1 MKCFMNF
8 IALNATKGVEIL
20 TKAQREKAERLL
32 LKQMLDTNPKLKQVI
47 DGLIECPN
55 PELKDIIQPVIEE
68 KLKESRGIG
77 VNIGWQAA
85 FIQTYEKVKDME
97 TADEIKAC
105 LRGEADAIRERMG
118 LKSAFDEDGNVVVES
133 DEE

>member
-1 MKCFMNF
+1 M
-8 IALNATKGVEIL
+8 
-20 TKAQREKAERLL
+20 TKAQREKAERLM
-32 LKQMLDTNPKLKQVI
+32 LKQMLDTNPKLKKFI
-47 DGLIECPN
+47 DALIDKPN
-55 PELKDIIQPVIEE
+55 SELKDIVQPVIEE
-68 KLKESRGIG
+68 ELKKSRMTGIQ
-77 VNIGWQAA
+77 IGWQAA
-85 FIQTYEKVKDME
+85 FIQAYEKVKDME

>member
-1 MKCFMNF
+1 M
-8 IALNATKGVEIL
+8 
-20 TKAQREKAERLL
+20 TKAQHEKAERLL

-55 PELKDIIQPVIEE
+55 PELKDIIQPIIEE
-68 KLKESRGIG
+68 RLKETRTIG

-85 FIQTYEKVKDME
+85 FIQAYQKVKDMQ
-97 TADEIKAC
+97 TVDEIKAC
-105 LRGEADAIRERMG
+105 LRDEVDTVRERMG
-118 LKSAFDEDGNVVVES
+118 LKSAFDEDGNLIVES

>member
-1 MKCFMNF
+1 M
-8 IALNATKGVEIL
+8 
-20 TKAQREKAERLL
+20 TKAQKEKAERLM
-32 LKQMLDTNPKLKQVI
+32 LKQMLDTNPKLKKFI
-47 DGLIECPN
+47 DALIDKPN
-55 PELKDIIQPVIEE
+55 PELKDIVQPVIEE
-68 KLKESRGIG
+68 ELKKSRMTGIQ
-77 VNIGWQAA
+77 IGWQAA
-85 FIQTYEKVKDME
+85 FIQAYEKVKGME

>member
-1 MKCFMNF
+1 M
-8 IALNATKGVEIL
+8 

-32 LKQMLDTNPKLKQVI
+32 LKQMLDTNPKLKKFI
-47 DGLIECPN
+47 DALIDKPN
-55 PELKDIIQPVIEE
+55 PELKDIVQPVIEE
-68 KLKESRGIG
+68 ELKKSRMTGIQ
-77 VNIGWQAA
+77 IGWQAA
-85 FIQTYEKVKDME
+85 FIQAYEKVKGME

>member
-1 MKCFMNF
+1 M
-8 IALNATKGVEIL
+8 

-68 KLKESRGIG
+68 RLKETRTIG

-85 FIQTYEKVKDME
+85 FIQAYEKVKDMQ
-97 TADEIKAC
+97 TVDEIKAC
-105 LRGEADAIRERMG
+105 LRDEADTVRERMG
-118 LKSAFDEDGNVVVES
+118 LKSAFDEDGNLIVES

>member
-1 MKCFMNF
+1 M
-8 IALNATKGVEIL
+8 
-20 TKAQREKAERLL
+20 TKAQREKAERLM
-32 LKQMLDTNPKLKQVI
+32 LKQMLDTNPKLKKFI
-47 DGLIECPN
+47 DALIDKPN
-55 PELKDIIQPVIEE
+55 PELKDIVHPVIEE
-68 KLKESRGIG
+68 ELKKSRMTGIQ
-77 VNIGWQAA
+77 IGWQTA
-85 FIQTYEKVKDME
+85 FIQAYEKVKDME

>member
-1 MKCFMNF
+1 M
-8 IALNATKGVEIL
+8 
-20 TKAQREKAERLL
+20 TKAQREKAERLM
-32 LKQMLDTNPKLKQVI
+32 LKQMLDTNPKLKKFI
-47 DGLIECPN
+47 DALIDKPN
-55 PELKDIIQPVIEE
+55 PELKDIVQPVIEE
-68 KLKESRGIG
+68 ELKKSRMTGIQ
-77 VNIGWQAA
+77 IGWQAA
-85 FIQTYEKVKDME
+85 FIQAYEKVKDIE

>member
-1 MKCFMNF
+1 M
-8 IALNATKGVEIL
+8 
-20 TKAQREKAERLL
+20 TKAQREKAERLI
-32 LKQMLDTNPKLKQVI
+32 LKQMLDTNPKLKKFI
-47 DGLIECPN
+47 DALIDKPN
-55 PELKDIIQPVIEE
+55 PELKDIVQPVIEE
-68 KLKESRGIG
+68 ELKKSRMTGIQ
-77 VNIGWQAA
+77 IGWQAA
-85 FIQTYEKVKDME
+85 FIQAYEKVKGME

>member
-118 LKSAFDEDGNVVVES
+118 LKSAFDEDGNVIVES
-133 DEE
+133 DED